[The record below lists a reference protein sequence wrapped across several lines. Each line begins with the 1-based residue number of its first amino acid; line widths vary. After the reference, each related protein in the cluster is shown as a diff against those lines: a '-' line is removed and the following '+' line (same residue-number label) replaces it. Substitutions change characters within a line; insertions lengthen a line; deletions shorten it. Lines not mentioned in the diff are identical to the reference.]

1 MIHYSW
7 WLSYRDLN
15 LRRSFKQLSDR
26 FGSFASLRK
35 HDQGTMVLSILIAI
49 IAAPG
54 LLGSSEAIRQ
64 SQSQEKREE
73 HRARRCNLVVTCVK
87 SSGRSRE
94 LNGRIVVLRNGKL
107 YIDTGTED
115 GAPLG
120 HPYAGYYL
128 PYPDSEH
135 EGLVTTITDVAPVM
149 NWVYIDKK
157 THEAKYGVR
166 VDAQPNLTG
175 PFSCTR
181 QDRRMTFAGWEG
193 WCAVE
198 EAPGLW
204 AVYFD
209 VSDDGLRS
217 KVAPGT
223 RVLEIELCRKEKR
236 FQKEASVRQQDQT
249 TKRAVDVK
257 QDAPV
262 DQPLSMNPAVSR
274 PGVHDHIPQ
283 GQAEPEKPKPFRIPR
298 SIFENPPPTLETAT
312 FERPLTPP
320 PAYSTTERPVSPILS
335 VPAAVSEPINPRP
348 ETEPVANTTSS
359 TLQKS
364 EKPDKPNEST
374 PSPQAKPSPPF
385 QSSPNRS
392 TSPSASMN
400 TPPPERRTTPKLN
413 RSSGTRALAQA
424 QMFEA
429 MAAGQKPKV
438 DMEPGRSRSISRAT
452 STADSSS
459 DYSRDGQDIN
469 EEAIPALE
477 TLPGISPTPAPLA
490 PLPLRTRPSFQRA
503 ETQAPSR
510 STPPTQRPKT
520 PPRQRALTNPMD
532 PAIFGKA
539 PTQRTASR
547 EPLRKPSTTF
557 TSRPSTSRSSSQAS
571 PRPPLDRRGMTSD
584 SIASPRAPLDRRD
597 TTSDRMASPRA
608 PLERRDTTSDRMAS
622 PRAPLERRGTATGSP
637 RPAVRSAAQTPQ
649 AASRSLL
656 ASTMTTGRGN
666 RGMTAK
672 VGGSGSVSGERGR
685 GRSVISQSS
694 AQGSGRSATL
704 SPAQGSG
711 KSGTARKTTSALFR
725 EIDELVGKDD
735 GGKAGGD

>member
-15 LRRSFKQLSDR
+15 LRCSFKILSDR
-26 FGSFASLRK
+26 LGSFAVQRK
-35 HDQGTMVLSILIAI
+35 HCQDTMVLSILIAI

-94 LNGRIVVLRNGKL
+94 LNGRVVVLRNGKL

-149 NWVYIDKK
+149 NWVYIDKE
-157 THEAKYGVR
+157 THEVKYGVR

-217 KVAPGT
+217 KVPPGT
-223 RVLEIELCRKEKR
+223 RVLEIELYRKEKR
-236 FQKEASVRQQDQT
+236 FQKEVGARQQDQT

-262 DQPLSMNPAVSR
+262 DQPLSMDPAVLR
-274 PGVHDHIPQ
+274 PGVHDQIPQ
-283 GQAEPEKPKPFRIPR
+283 GQAEPEKPKPFRIPK

-320 PAYSTTERPVSPILS
+320 PAYSTTERPVSPVLDGPTK
-335 VPAAVSEPINPRP
+335 VAEETNPRP
-348 ETEPVANTTSS
+348 GPMPVLNA
-359 TLQKS
+359 
-364 EKPDKPNEST
+364 T
-374 PSPQAKPSPPF
+374 PSTAQEPESPDNPIASTSPLQVKPSSSA
-385 QSSPNRS
+385 QTSPNRS
-392 TSPSASMN
+392 ISPSTSISDVSNEKRA
-400 TPPPERRTTPKLN
+400 TPKLN

-429 MAAGQKPKV
+429 MAAGQRPKV
-438 DMEPGRSRSISRAT
+438 DVESGRSRSISQAN
-452 STADSSS
+452 SNADSSS
-459 DYSRDGQDIN
+459 EYSRDSQDISV
-469 EEAIPALE
+469 EAIPAPE
-477 TLPGISPTPAPLA
+477 IAPATSPTPAPLA
-490 PLPLRTRPSFQRA
+490 PLPLKTRPPLQRA
-503 ETQAPSR
+503 DTQTPSR
-510 STPPTQRPKT
+510 STPSVQRPKT

-539 PTQRTASR
+539 TTQRTASR
-547 EPLRKPSTTF
+547 EPLRKSTTSS
-557 TSRPSTSRSSSQAS
+557 TVRPSTSRSSSQAS
-571 PRPPLDRRGMTSD
+571 PRPPLDRRG
-584 SIASPRAPLDRRD
+584 
-597 TTSDRMASPRA
+597 TTSDR
-608 PLERRDTTSDRMAS
+608 TAS

-637 RPAVRSAAQTPQ
+637 RPAARTAAETPQ
-649 AASRSLL
+649 AATRSSL

-666 RGMTAK
+666 RGMATR
-672 VGGSGSVSGERGR
+672 VGGSASASASASASGEQGR
-685 GRSVISQSS
+685 GRSVISQSP
-694 AQGSGRSATL
+694 AQGGGRSATL
-704 SPAQGSG
+704 SPAQGSVKRG
-711 KSGTARKTTSALFR
+711 VARRTTSALFR
-725 EIDELVGKDD
+725 EIDELVGKD
-735 GGKAGGD
+735 GGGSGKAAGS

>member
-1 MIHYSW
+1 MTHYSW

-15 LRRSFKQLSDR
+15 LRCSFKLLSDR
-26 FGSFASLRK
+26 FGSFASQCK
-35 HDQGTMVLSILIAI
+35 QCQDTMVLSILIAI

-149 NWVYIDKK
+149 NWVYIDKE

-217 KVAPGT
+217 KVPSGT
-223 RVLEIELCRKEKR
+223 RVLEIELYRKEKR
-236 FQKEASVRQQDQT
+236 FQKEVSARQQDQT
-249 TKRAVDVK
+249 TKRAVDVR
-257 QDAPV
+257 QDTPV
-262 DQPLSMNPAVSR
+262 DQPLSMDPVVSR
-274 PGVHDHIPQ
+274 PGVHDQISQ
-283 GQAEPEKPKPFRIPR
+283 GQTKPEKPKPFRIPK
-298 SIFENPPPTLETAT
+298 SIFENPPPVLETAT

-320 PAYSTTERPVSPILS
+320 PAYSTTERS
-335 VPAAVSEPINPRP
+335 VPPVLDAPAKVSEETSARP
-348 ETEPVANTTSS
+348 APEPVMNASPSTAQETEWS
-359 TLQKS
+359 
-364 EKPDKPNEST
+364 DKPNVSK
-374 PSPQAKPSPPF
+374 SSLQVKPSSPT
-385 QSSPNRS
+385 QTSPNRS
-392 TSPSASMN
+392 ISPSTSIPN
-400 TPPPERRTTPKLN
+400 VSNEKRTTPKLN

-429 MAAGQKPKV
+429 MAAGQRPKV
-438 DMEPGRSRSISRAT
+438 DVEPGRSRSISRAY
-452 STADSSS
+452 SNADSSS
-459 DYSRDGQDIN
+459 EYSRDSQDIS
-469 EEAIPALE
+469 EEAISAPQIAPA
-477 TLPGISPTPAPLA
+477 TSPTPAPLA
-490 PLPLRTRPSFQRA
+490 PLPLKTRPPLQRA
-503 ETQAPSR
+503 DTQTPLR
-510 STPPTQRPKT
+510 STPSAQRPKT

-532 PAIFGKA
+532 PAIFGEA
-539 PTQRTASR
+539 PTQRIASR
-547 EPLRKPSTTF
+547 EPLRKSTT
-557 TSRPSTSRSSSQAS
+557 SSAIRPSASRSSSQAS
-571 PRPPLDRRGMTSD
+571 PRPPLDRRG
-584 SIASPRAPLDRRD
+584 
-597 TTSDRMASPRA
+597 
-608 PLERRDTTSDRMAS
+608 TTSDRMAS
-622 PRAPLERRGTATGSP
+622 PRAPLERRGTVTGSP
-637 RPAVRSAAQTPQ
+637 RPAARTAAETPQ
-649 AASRSLL
+649 AATRSSL

-666 RGMTAK
+666 RGMATK
-672 VGGSGSVSGERGR
+672 VGGSASVSGEQGR
-685 GRSVISQSS
+685 GRSIISQSP
-694 AQGSGRSATL
+694 AQKGGRSATL
-704 SPAQGSG
+704 SPAQGTG
-711 KSGTARKTTSALFR
+711 KRGVARKTTSALFR

-735 GGKAGGD
+735 GGGKAAGS